1 MTPSTGLGTAAW
13 KAWPVIAVIATWV
26 TVALLWPRDR
36 GQLSDADHAV
46 FRQRVASLE
55 AAKTEQERYYLM
67 GEAALALAMEGKME
81 LAERYAH
88 ELLAMS
94 GQLRVDWNYGN
105 AVHEANTVLGLA
117 ALKRGDNAEARR
129 RLLGS
134 ARVRGSPQLNTY
146 GPTMALAR
154 ELLLIGEREVVLEF
168 LELCGR
174 FWESDRGRI
183 DRWMKEIRSGR
194 LPDFGANLY

>member
-1 MTPSTGLGTAAW
+1 MTAAW
-13 KAWPVIAVIATWV
+13 RAAPAIVVLAVLV
-26 TVALLWPRDR
+26 GGALLWPRDR
-36 GQLSDADHAV
+36 GELTDADHAV

-55 AAKTEQERYYLM
+55 AAKTEQERYYLL

-81 LAERYAH
+81 LAASYAH

-94 GQLRVDWNYGN
+94 GQLKVDWNYGN
-105 AVHEANTVLGLA
+105 AVHEANTVLGLV
-117 ALKRGDNAEARR
+117 ALKRGDTAEARR
-129 RLLGS
+129 RLLAS
-134 ARVRGSPQLNTY
+134 ARVRGSPQLNTF

-154 ELLLIGEREVVLEF
+154 ELLLIGEREDVLEF

-183 DRWMKEIRSGR
+183 DRWMNEIRDGR
-194 LPDFGANLY
+194 PPDFGANLY